1 MKKIR
6 NLTLSMVLASTLFS
20 GCATTQLQTSVKMS
34 QSVFIDPVKKELKT
48 VFISSKNTSGQPINL
63 EQSLSNELQGKGY
76 KVVDD
81 PDEATYILMVN
92 VLYCDKK
99 QENNVAGAALGAGA
113 IGAGVSGYNHG
124 GAGQAI
130 GVGLGAA
137 VIGGL
142 IGKATEDTIYQM
154 QVDILIKERTKGS
167 VLTQNSTVAA
177 QANVRDSKKSGFVN
191 SFGGDVR
198 NTNATGQINSN
209 IANDKTQYY
218 EEERK
223 EHKTLML
230 AEATKMNLTLQEA
243 TPILEKQISNQIAG
257 LF

>member
-6 NLTLSMVLASTLFS
+6 TLGISLIAATVLFT
-20 GCATTQLQTSVKMS
+20 GCATSELQTNSRMT
-34 QSVFIDPVKKELKT
+34 QSIFINPVAKNKRLIF
-48 VFISSKNTSGQPINL
+48 VSSKNTSGQRINL
-63 EQSLSNELQGKGY
+63 ENTIYRELEAKGY
-76 KVVDD
+76 TIVED
-81 PDEATYILMVN
+81 PEQATYILMMN

-99 QENNVAGAALGAGA
+99 QENNAVGAGLAAGALGAGVA
-113 IGAGVSGYNHG
+113 GYNGHSTG
-124 GAGQAI
+124 GTI
-130 GVGLGAA
+130 GIGLGAA
-137 VIGGL
+137 LVGGL

-167 VLTQNSTVAA
+167 VLTQNSTVAG
-177 QANVRDSKKSGFVN
+177 QASVRDGKKSGFVN

-223 EHKTLML
+223 EYKTVML

-243 TPILEKQISNQIAG
+243 TPILEKQISNQISG

>member
-1 MKKIR
+1 
-6 NLTLSMVLASTLFS
+6 MV
-20 GCATTQLQTSVKMS
+20 GVG
-34 QSVFIDPVKKELKT
+34 V
-48 VFISSKNTSGQPINL
+48 
-63 EQSLSNELQGKGY
+63 
-76 KVVDD
+76 
-81 PDEATYILMVN
+81 
-92 VLYCDKK
+92 
-99 QENNVAGAALGAGA
+99 GAAA
-113 IGAGVSGYNHG
+113 IGA
-124 GAGQAI
+124 
-130 GVGLGAA
+130 
-137 VIGGL
+137 L

-167 VLTQNSTVAA
+167 VLTQNSTVAG
-177 QANVRDSKKSGFVN
+177 QASVRDGKKSGFVN

-223 EHKTLML
+223 EYKTVML

-243 TPILEKQISNQIAG
+243 TPILEKQISNQISG

>member
-6 NLTLSMVLASTLFS
+6 NLTLSIVLASTLFS
-20 GCATTQLQTSVKMS
+20 GCATTELQTNVRMF
-34 QSVFIDPVKKELKT
+34 QSVFIDPVKKELRT
-48 VFISSKNTSGQPINL
+48 VFISSKNTSGQAINL
-63 EQSLSNELQGKGY
+63 EQSLANELQAKGY
-76 KVVDD
+76 KIVDD
-81 PDEATYILMVN
+81 PDEATYILMTN
-92 VLYCDKK
+92 ILYCDKK
-99 QENNVAGAALGAGA
+99 QENNAVGAGLAAGA

-137 VIGGL
+137 AIGAL

-154 QVDILIKERTKGS
+154 QVDIVIKEKAKGS
-167 VLTQNSTVAA
+167 VLTQNSTASG
-177 QANVRDSKKSGFVN
+177 QASVRDSDKSGFLN
-191 SFGGDVR
+191 SFGGSVK
-198 NTNATGQINSN
+198 NTNATGKINSN

-223 EHKTLML
+223 EYKTVML
-230 AEATKMNLTLQEA
+230 AEATKMDLTLQEA
-243 TPILEKQISNQIAG
+243 TPILEKQISNQISG